1 VDEIAHECFAASWEE
16 MNFLKDAPAERS
28 GMEKWHAAIVS
39 DLTRNLGCPDSACFG
54 SAKPLRLFYGRLDE
68 F

>member
-1 VDEIAHECFAASWEE
+1 VDEIARECFAASWEG

-28 GMEKWHAAIVS
+28 GMEKWQAAIVS
-39 DLTRNLGCPDSACFG
+39 DSTRNLGCLDLACFG
-54 SAKPLRLFYGRLDE
+54 STKPLRLFYGRLDE